1 MISIYDL
8 SLDFDENFT
17 FEQSSTTGKISDSD
31 IAVCFYNSKRSLPII
46 KTVGGKKNSSYGVKA
61 VTVLLRY
68 TDNNC
73 KAELKAIE
81 IQNYFDERKCRING
95 KNVYF
100 TLVYNE
106 PIFLGTDS
114 TGIYEYSYEL
124 NIYYER

>member
-1 MISIYDL
+1 MPL
-8 SLDFDENFT
+8 
-17 FEQSSTTGKISDSD
+17 
-31 IAVCFYNSKRSLPII
+31 I
-46 KTVGGKKNSSYGVKA
+46 KTIGGKKNSSYGVKTA
-61 VTVLLRY
+61 TVLLRY
-68 TDNNC
+68 TDNSYQ
-73 KAELKAIE
+73 AELKAAE

-106 PIFLGTDS
+106 PIFLGTDD

>member
-8 SLDFDENFT
+8 SLDFDENFI
-17 FEQSSTTGKISDSD
+17 FENNSTTGKISDGD
-31 IAVCFYNSKRSLPII
+31 KAVCFYNSKRSSPMI
-46 KTVGGKKNSSYGVKA
+46 KAAGGKKNSSYGVKA

-68 TDNNC
+68 TDNSY
-73 KAELKAIE
+73 KAELKATE

-95 KNVYF
+95 KKVYF

-106 PIFLGTDS
+106 PIFLGTDN
-114 TGIYEYSYEL
+114 TGVYEYSYEL